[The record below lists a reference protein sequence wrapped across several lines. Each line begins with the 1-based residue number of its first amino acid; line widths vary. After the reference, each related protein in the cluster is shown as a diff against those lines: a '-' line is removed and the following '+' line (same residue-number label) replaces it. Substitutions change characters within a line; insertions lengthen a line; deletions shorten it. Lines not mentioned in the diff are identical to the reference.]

1 MTKGEIRVG
10 VTFNPSGDPLV
21 AELKAAAAQLI
32 DLIDRIV
39 DETDAGMPLPER
51 RRLKAIAQTTAEEA
65 AMWAV
70 KAATKEC

>member
-39 DETDAGMPLPER
+39 DKTDAGMPMPER
-51 RRLKAIAQTTAEEA
+51 RRLKAIAQTATEEA

>member
-39 DETDAGMPLPER
+39 DETDAGMPMPER
-51 RRLKAIAQTTAEEA
+51 RRLKAIAQTATEEA

>member
-10 VTFNPSGDPLV
+10 ATFNPSGDPLV
-21 AELKAAAAQLI
+21 TELKAAAARLI

-39 DETDAGMPLPER
+39 DETDAGMPMPER
-51 RRLKAIAQTTAEEA
+51 RRLKAIAQTATEEA

>member
-1 MTKGEIRVG
+1 MTKGEMLVG
-10 VTFNPSGDPLV
+10 VTFNPSGDPRV
-21 AELKAAAAQLI
+21 AELKAAAARLI
-32 DLIDRIV
+32 DLVDAIV
-39 DETDAGMPLPER
+39 DETTHGTPLLQR

>member
-10 VTFNPSGDPLV
+10 ATFNPSGDPLV

-39 DETDAGMPLPER
+39 DETDAGMPMPER
-51 RRLKAIAQTTAEEA
+51 RRLKAIAQTATEEA